1 MWFCIF
7 GFSFLEAKIHDLVC
21 LFGLFVLIPCSGSK
35 QMGTLPQLDSAKGLC
50 FSKRDSFSFLFRD
63 WVKEKIYS
71 TIIHLANTWFRG
83 KHTVFP
89 RYIEV
94 LLSLSHGNFSR
105 IFHAFFFFFLQR
117 MCSAPSL
124 AVDLVNQSTL
134 CLFFCT
140 ECIYLPN
147 QQKSLI
153 VNRFFFLTMVWTLR
167 VSTK

>member
-105 IFHAFFFFFLQR
+105 IFHAFFFFFFT
-117 MCSAPSL
+117 AH
-124 AVDLVNQSTL
+124 V
-134 CLFFCT
+134 FCT
-140 ECIYLPN
+140 LIGCWSCQSIYSVPFLLYRMHLSA
-147 QQKSLI
+147 KSTEI
-153 VNRFFFLTMVWTLR
+153 FDCKQIFFLTMVWTLR